1 LSAIVIDTSAVI
13 AIIRAEAEAGRFIDA
28 IAAADTAYMSAVS
41 FQESAMVLAGRSGDA
56 GGWDVLDDLVRD
68 MDLQVAPHDHDLS
81 IVAREA
87 FLRFGKGRH
96 PAALNCG
103 DCASYALAKRLG
115 LPLLFKG
122 RDFSRT
128 DIAAAVSQSG

>member
-13 AIIRAEAEAGRFIDA
+13 AIIRAAAEARRFIDA
-28 IAAADTAYMSAVS
+28 IAEADTAYLSAVS
-41 FQESAMVLAGRSGDA
+41 LQESAMVLAGSSGDA
-56 GGWDVLDDLVRD
+56 SAWHVLDDLVRD
-68 MDLQVAPHDHDLS
+68 MDLKVAPHDRDLS

-87 FLRFGKGRH
+87 FVRFGKGRH

-122 RDFSRT
+122 RDFAQT
-128 DIAAAVSQSG
+128 DIASVLGQ